1 MGVGSEFKGWFR
13 VYLNYIV
20 HLGVYLGLRN
30 KKAETSRKAEQWRS
44 REAKKQ
50 NFNDAEKQGKK
61 KSRKAE
67 KQRSRET
74 EIQNQCPKRKKTVIP
89 PK

>member
-1 MGVGSEFKGWFR
+1 LGVGSEFKGWFR

-61 KSRKAE
+61 KSRKTKKQGNRNPKSMPKTE
-67 KQRSRET
+67 KKQ
-74 EIQNQCPKRKKTVIP
+74 
-89 PK
+89 